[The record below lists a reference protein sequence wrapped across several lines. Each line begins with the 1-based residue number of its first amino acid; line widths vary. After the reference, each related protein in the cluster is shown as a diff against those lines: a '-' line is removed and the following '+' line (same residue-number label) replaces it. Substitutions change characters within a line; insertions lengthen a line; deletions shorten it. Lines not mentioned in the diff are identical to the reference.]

1 MKLDK
6 SELRKLVKGVLIEM
20 LDEAEPASIP
30 QTVPTDP
37 GLVSGVQ
44 KKESPAERKRR
55 LRDKFKQKSAN
66 KDSTDIRTPEG
77 RDNVLDKVYYE
88 FGDVRA
94 RISII
99 SKLAQQASNAENRQ
113 DFKAALVQM
122 FDNLNN
128 LKNRDL
134 PKLHKGYTE
143 VAILTGLK
151 KVPMAEADM
160 NPDTPEGRKN
170 LVRKLFNTVG
180 ELLKVAEEG
189 NKMIMNARQS
199 NNVSVYMNELKA
211 LGGIVRQITQQLVG
225 LNAAFVETFQ
235 EYERQRGR

>member
-1 MKLDK
+1 
-6 SELRKLVKGVLIEM
+6 
-20 LDEAEPASIP
+20 
-30 QTVPTDP
+30 
-37 GLVSGVQ
+37 
-44 KKESPAERKRR
+44 
-55 LRDKFKQKSAN
+55 
-66 KDSTDIRTPEG
+66 
-77 RDNVLDKVYYE
+77 
-88 FGDVRA
+88 
-94 RISII
+94 
-99 SKLAQQASNAENRQ
+99 
-113 DFKAALVQM
+113 
-122 FDNLNN
+122 
-128 LKNRDL
+128 
-134 PKLHKGYTE
+134 
-143 VAILTGLK
+143 
-151 KVPMAEADM
+151 MAEADM